1 MTSSQSEIT
10 SEQVDRE
17 RESYQPTGKDHTK
30 LFRRTGE
37 RLLQSVQPRGARA
50 TKVMACLQSKKG
62 ARPRS
67 KKIARPR
74 KVSTN
79 MYTLLSSFYCLK
91 DCRFPKKFPTKTP
104 DYGRSA
110 RWNTKFT
117 ARSRQSRQDE
127 NQIHCPITKRQV
139 GKVKTNFTARPRWK
153 PNSSFDFDKGRQSE
167 KSKFTA
173 QPRRI
178 NLKHSSSD
186 YKATDRQKVKNRFT
200 VRSW

>member
-1 MTSSQSEIT
+1 
-10 SEQVDRE
+10 
-17 RESYQPTGKDHTK
+17 
-30 LFRRTGE
+30 
-37 RLLQSVQPRGARA
+37 
-50 TKVMACLQSKKG
+50 MACLQSKKG

-110 RWNTKFT
+110 RWTPNSPPDHDKVGKMKTKFIVRLQSDRSARWKPTSPPDHDENRIHRLISTKVGKVKTKFT

-127 NQIHCPITKRQV
+127 NQIHRPITKRQV

-167 KSKFTA
+167 NKIHCYTKT
-173 QPRRI
+173 
-178 NLKHSSSD
+178 H
-186 YKATDRQKVKNRFT
+186 
-200 VRSW
+200 